1 MLRKKRS
8 APLSMVVICNMIMNQ
23 LSNTIIATLMLAMP
37 TALSAAEFYASV
49 SGGFVNN
56 FSSDVF
62 SPNTDPEE
70 LNFSDGY
77 ALNASLGYIY
87 KVIRIEGEIFQS
99 INDIVSVNSGPITID
114 FSGKVEVL
122 GLFLNVFWDYKTVS
136 KWTPYIGGGFG
147 KAKVYMNNITNNEAD
162 FTIVDE
168 KDSVFAL
175 QVLLGATYSVSN
187 NLMFKADY
195 RYLDV
200 NDVSYTGLLFTR
212 NSIKKALNCML

>member
-1 MLRKKRS
+1 
-8 APLSMVVICNMIMNQ
+8 MIMNQ
-23 LSNTIIATLMLAMP
+23 LSNTIIATLMLATP

-49 SGGFVNN
+49 SGGFVNK
-56 FSSDVF
+56 FSSDVS

-70 LNFSDGY
+70 LNFSNGY

-99 INDIVSVNSGPITID
+99 INDIDSVYSDPITID
-114 FSGKVEVL
+114 FSGKVEVH

-136 KWTPYIGGGFG
+136 KWTPYIGDGFG
-147 KAKVYMNNITNNEAD
+147 KTKVDMNNITNNEAN

-168 KDSVFAL
+168 KDSAFAL
-175 QVLLGATYSVSN
+175 QVLLGVTYNVTN
-187 NLMFKADY
+187 NLMFKTDY

-200 NDVSYTGLLFTR
+200 NDVSYTGLL
-212 NSIKKALNCML
+212 LNKEFNQEGPKLHILGAGLLYKF